1 MNFVKYTEPD
11 FEHYYALVSN
21 EDVMKQITERAIP
34 EAEARTQF
42 DSMIDYNLR
51 SICGHYRVTTQ
62 DDGGVAYAKL
72 ILDEDNPSRA
82 DLDEDNPSRAEM
94 GYMILPEHWGKGQG
108 TAIASRLIIQA
119 QAAGIE
125 VLYAVIDPS
134 NAASRQILLRQNF
147 ESTWVGDYDGLPGE
161 ILELNLSPNR

>member
-21 EDVMKQITERAIP
+21 AEVMKQITERAIP
-34 EAEARTQF
+34 EEEAKTQF
-42 DSMIDYNLR
+42 DAMLDFNLR
-51 SICGHYRVTTQ
+51 SLCGHYRVTSQEGAGT
-62 DDGGVAYAKL
+62 AYAKL
-72 ILDEDNPSRA
+72 IPDEDNPG
-82 DLDEDNPSRAEM
+82 RAEI
-94 GYMILPEHWGKGQG
+94 GYMILPEYWGKGQG
-108 TAIASRLIIQA
+108 TSIASRLIIQA

-147 ESTWVGDYDGLPGE
+147 ESTWTGDYDGLPGE
-161 ILELNLSPNR
+161 ILELNLRVKR

>member
-21 EDVMKQITERAIP
+21 EDVMKHITERAIP

-42 DSMIDYNLR
+42 DAMLDYNLR
-51 SICGHYRVTTQ
+51 SLCGHYLVTTQ
-62 DDGGVAYAKL
+62 DDAGVAYAKL
-72 ILDEDNPSRA
+72 I
-82 DLDEDNPSRAEM
+82 LDEDNPSRAEM

-119 QAAGIE
+119 QAADIE

-161 ILELNLSPNR
+161 ILELNLRPNR

>member
-42 DSMIDYNLR
+42 DSMLDYNLR
-51 SICGHYRVTTQ
+51 SICGHYLVTMQ
-62 DDGGVAYAKL
+62 DDAGVAYAKL
-72 ILDEDNPSRA
+72 I
-82 DLDEDNPSRAEM
+82 LDEDNPSRAEM

-161 ILELNLSPNR
+161 ILELNLRPNR

>member
-34 EAEARTQF
+34 ESEARTQF
-42 DSMIDYNLR
+42 DAMLDYNLR
-51 SICGHYRVTTQ
+51 SLCGHYLVTTQ
-62 DDGGVAYAKL
+62 DDAGVAYAKL
-72 ILDEDNPSRA
+72 I
-82 DLDEDNPSRAEM
+82 LDEDNPSRAEM

-119 QAAGIE
+119 QAADIE

-161 ILELNLSPNR
+161 ILELNLRPNR